1 MSAVGRASPGPQAGI
16 WPLGLGTARLS
27 VLPRR
32 VAAALRRDGSP
43 TPAPSPP
50 HLWHSPCRCSP
61 LYRCSCGTRCWPG
74 SSRGLH
80 RGWRS
85 RGHSLWGE
93 AAVSARLAGRL
104 PRALDAGPGLVP
116 CWCVCGMQVGSPRSL
131 LGEQIWGTLS
141 GGGAGLVRG
150 PTERPGRPTPSQA
163 KVTTPGRQL
172 RTPALPQPMSARAGA
187 QPWASKPGP
196 TGPPAPVRY
205 SGHKLSTP
213 HTSLGQLLCPAVGL
227 EPRTCPPCTSEWCRS
242 GPA

>member
-1 MSAVGRASPGPQAGI
+1 MHGLESNPGSSLQTEEDPRGVRPRLEGTPRT
-16 WPLGLGTARLS
+16 PLS
-27 VLPRR
+27 SR
-32 VAAALRRDGSP
+32 VATRVSWSPLSGLKP

-172 RTPALPQPMSARAGA
+172 RTPALPCQIHTKSPPGRATMTLTTFC
-187 QPWASKPGP
+187 P
-196 TGPPAPVRY
+196 
-205 SGHKLSTP
+205 LC
-213 HTSLGQLLCPAVGL
+213 HTH
-227 EPRTCPPCTSEWCRS
+227 
-242 GPA
+242 